1 MPFGLTNA
9 PATFQAVMNTIF
21 ATLLRKGV
29 LVFVDDILVYS
40 ATMEQHL
47 QQLRQVF
54 DILQHHKMFLKKSK
68 YSFASLSRN
77 T

>member
-54 DILQHHKMFLKKSK
+54 DIATPQDVPEEI
-68 YSFASLSRN
+68 
-77 T
+77 